1 MSQKYNWDPCVVHR
15 GELASDFIAE
25 YFASKSR
32 NVLLIA
38 GAGFDPRAVALC
50 RRIVTFTNRIHAL
63 FIQEQRPNPAKSL
76 VERAAANIKQLFSL
90 LESYDLMPFDIFGS
104 DNAVIGGRNVVKELH
119 QRKFDV
125 FTDVVVDISAMSIG
139 TSFPLI
145 RYLIESME
153 YYPGRTNLHLFVMPD
168 AKLDESI
175 VPIAGD
181 KVGFI
186 HGFRGGWALEKNA
199 NAAKLW
205 LPQLAHGRRAAL
217 QRIFDYVQPHDTC
230 PILPFPSDRPRLC
243 DELAEYYLNELES
256 VWTVDPR
263 NVIYAAEDDPLD
275 IYRTILRIEDL
286 RNPVFKEFGG
296 SLLVLSP
303 TGSKVLALGALMAA
317 LERNLPVAYL
327 ESIGY
332 DYKETKPASGNS
344 QDIEF
349 IHVWLEGDVYH
360 SPRRANMK
368 VGVPA

>member
-1 MSQKYNWDPCVVHR
+1 MPQTYNWDPCIVHKSQ
-15 GELASDFIAE
+15 LAADFIAE
-25 YFASKSR
+25 YFESKSR
-32 NVLLIA
+32 NTLLIS

-50 RRIVTFTNRIHAL
+50 RRIGEVTNQIHAL
-63 FIQEQRPNPAKSL
+63 FIQEQRPNPDKKL
-76 VERAAANIKQLFSL
+76 VERATENVKELVNL
-90 LESYDLMPFDIFGS
+90 LEKCDLLPFDIFGS
-104 DNAVIGGRNVVKELH
+104 DNAVVGGRNIVKELH
-119 QRKFDV
+119 KRNFDN
-125 FTDVVVDISAMSIG
+125 FTDVVVDMSAMSIG

-145 RYLIESME
+145 RYLTERME
-153 YYPGRTNLHLFVMPD
+153 NYPGPANLHLFVMPD

-205 LPQLAHGRRAAL
+205 LPQLARGRRAAL
-217 QRIFDYVQPHDTC
+217 QRIFEYIQPHDTC
-230 PILPFPSDRPRLC
+230 PILPFPSNRPRLS
-243 DELAEYYLNELES
+243 DELSEYYLNEIES

-263 NVIYAAEDDPLD
+263 NVIYAAEGDPLD
-275 IYRTILRIEDL
+275 IYRTVLRIDDL

-303 TGSKVLALGALMAA
+303 TGSKILALGALMAA

-332 DYKETKPASGNS
+332 KYNVSGRASENS
-344 QDIEF
+344 QNVEF
-349 IHVWLEGDVYH
+349 IHVWLEGDVYP
-360 SPRRANMK
+360 SPRRNILK
-368 VGVPA
+368 GGVSK